1 MAEITAKLVN
11 DLRAKTGQGM
21 MECKKAL
28 QETGGDVEKAIDYF
42 RQKGVKTSLT
52 ERVAGEGRIIG
63 AQTPDKKSAAIVE
76 VNCNTDFTAKSE
88 PVQKLGQTAANAL
101 LRNPGAKLANDATVS
116 ASLTTVAQT
125 TGENVQIG
133 KTAVLSNAGGS
144 VGLYLYGI
152 TGKIGV
158 IMSFN
163 GGTPSDI
170 LVPAALENVITLHN
184 AEAVKARIVAE
195 AANGPTT
202 PHADEILVVDGHSRD
217 RTRDIAVEQAKA
229 NGKPQQ
235 IAEKIAEGKLNSFF
249 AERVLLDQEFFNS
262 QVFKGTIANYLKQ
275 NGVTLEKYVRLEV
288 GQQ

>member
-1 MAEITAKLVN
+1 MADITAKLVN

-52 ERVAGEGRIIG
+52 ERVAGEGRVIG
-63 AQTPDKKSAAIVE
+63 AQSPDKKSAALVE

-88 PVQKLGQTAANAL
+88 PVQKLGATAASAL
-101 LRNPGAKLANDATVS
+101 LKSGGANISEDAQVKAN
-116 ASLTTVAQT
+116 LTTVAQT

-133 KTAVLSNAGGS
+133 KTAVLSNPSGT
-144 VGLYLYGI
+144 VGLYQYGI

-163 GGTPSDI
+163 GGSPSDELI
-170 LVPAALENVITLHN
+170 KQLGGHIAFARPVALTRAEVPADLV
-184 AEAVKARIVAE
+184 ARE
-195 AANGPTT
+195 R
-202 PHADEILVVDGHSRD
+202 EIG
-217 RTRDIAVEQAKA
+217 VEQAKA
-229 NGKPQQ
+229 TGKPQQ

-249 AERVLLDQEFFNS
+249 AERVLLDQEFFNA
-262 QVFKGTIANYLKQ
+262 QVFKGSIANYLKQ
-275 NGVTLEKYVRLEV
+275 NGVTLEKYVRIEV
-288 GQQ
+288 GQA